1 MHFVALLQ
9 SAQNRDGVLHARLIH
24 FHRLE
29 APFERGIFFDV
40 LAVLVERR
48 RADGAQLAAGERGFE
63 HVARVHRALGF
74 SCADDG
80 VQFVNEEDDL
90 ALRVGDLLDE
100 RLQSVLEF
108 PAELRACDHRRNVH
122 RDQSLVLQRLGNVA
136 RDDASREAFDDG
148 RLAHAGL
155 ADEDRVV
162 LCAPRKHLHRAADF
176 VVAPDDRI
184 DLPLARSVREIASV
198 LLQRLVFVLGIL
210 IRHALRTAHLL
221 ERLHELR
228 VRHAE

>member
-29 APFERGIFFDV
+29 APFERRIFFDV

-48 RADGAQLAAGERGFE
+48 RADGAQLAAGERGLE
-63 HVARVHRALGF
+63 HVARVHRALGLAR
-74 SCADDG
+74 ADDG

-221 ERLHELR
+221 ERLHEFR